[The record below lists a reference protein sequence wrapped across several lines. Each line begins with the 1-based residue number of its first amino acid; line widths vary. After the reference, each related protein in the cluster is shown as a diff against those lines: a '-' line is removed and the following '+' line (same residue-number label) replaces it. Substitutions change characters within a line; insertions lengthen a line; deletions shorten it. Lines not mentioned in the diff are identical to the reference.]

1 MNLRTKAIGL
11 FAAAIMAVG
20 MTAPT
25 FAADQQNVTY
35 QITAGTQFS
44 VTFDSGTNFQ
54 SKPFT
59 LGDSSP
65 QYSAAYYYTVVDMRG
80 TGEGWNVKAST
91 PGFFTTGNSPVQVP
105 GVQLHS
111 TNLEL
116 YLNDSTPGFQAEP
129 GSITT
134 GVGGVGG
141 ASNWTSIL
149 APGGLLLKGTPGIN
163 GVTPNAT
170 GTFHAG
176 DALYLNFPV
185 AVAAGSYQATIQL
198 TLASGQ
204 P

>member
-1 MNLRTKAIGL
+1 MNLKSKAIGL

-20 MTAPT
+20 ITAPA

-35 QITAGTQFS
+35 QITPGTQFS

-54 SKPFT
+54 AKQFT

-65 QYSAAYYYTVVDMRG
+65 QYSAAFYYTVVDLRG

-91 PGFFTTGNSPVQVP
+91 PGFFTTGPSPVQVP
-105 GVQLHS
+105 NVQLRS

-116 YLNDSTPGFQAEP
+116 YLNDSTPGFQAES

-134 GVGGVGG
+134 GVTGT
-141 ASNWTSIL
+141 SNWTSIL
-149 APGGLLLKGTPGIN
+149 APGGLLMKGTPGIN

-176 DALYLNFPV
+176 DALYLSFPV